1 MGGSRMKNKHENKER
16 SFQRQLRRWIS
27 QADRKDKALKPAV
40 RNRKWLLILSALFV
54 LFAVSFIWN
63 PMIQLSNKN
72 IEAPDKS
79 GSLDKKTL
87 RPTFEMPVDS
97 FENHLKRNLHE
108 NISEKE

>member
-1 MGGSRMKNKHENKER
+1 MKNKKINKER

-27 QADRKDKALKPAV
+27 RADRKDEALEPAV
-40 RNRKWLLILSALFV
+40 RNRKWLLILSGLFV

-63 PMIQLSNKN
+63 PMVQLSNKK

-79 GSLDKKTL
+79 ANLDKKTPG
-87 RPTFEMPVDS
+87 PTFEMPVDS
-97 FENHLKRNLHE
+97 FENHLKRSIHE